1 MWHSISQR
9 QKSRNSRIKDSPKH
23 DTATA
28 REKTEKRRV
37 LAMEKPQTESGKS
50 ETPNVRRKADL
61 GKRFLAAIIDV
72 AIAGDKLAN
81 TKVIEVRD

>member
-1 MWHSISQR
+1 
-9 QKSRNSRIKDSPKH
+9 
-23 DTATA
+23 
-28 REKTEKRRV
+28 
-37 LAMEKPQTESGKS
+37 MEKPQTESGKS